1 MPTYKVAPARRM
13 RAGHVLA
20 ALLLTAAGAALSPQ
34 HASAQ
39 AALGM
44 PYIGRNHLSFYST
57 GLATNL
63 TGSATTTLFGG
74 RYGRQFGAPGA
85 ASQLAVKA
93 QIAVRT
99 LDGPTDGIADVAL
112 DVSWARRMDELTSRM
127 TLAVAAG
134 ASVLAWDTNQDDAT
148 GRANFTIPATAG
160 ISYDISVGSAT
171 ISPFVAPSVAWYRT
185 EQWVNNVE
193 TVRSS
198 GLDARFMSG
207 ASLRMKEIVL
217 TAGSIRGEKGLPSHG
232 RWTFAAGISF

>member
-1 MPTYKVAPARRM
+1 MRTYKVTSARRT
-13 RAGHVLA
+13 RAGQVLA
-20 ALLLTAAGAALSPQ
+20 ALLVTTAWAAFSPQGAA
-34 HASAQ
+34 AQ
-39 AALGM
+39 SALGM

-74 RYGRQFGAPGA
+74 RYGRQFGEHGA
-85 ASQLAVKA
+85 ASQLAMKA
-93 QIAVRT
+93 QVAVRT
-99 LDGPTDGIADVAL
+99 LEGPTDGIADASVE
-112 DVSWARRMDELTSRM
+112 VSWSRRIDELSSRM
-127 TLAVAAG
+127 NLAVAAG
-134 ASVLAWDTNQDDAT
+134 ASVLAWDTNQDDVT

-171 ISPFVAPSVAWYRT
+171 ISPFIAPSVAWYRT

-198 GLDARFMSG
+198 GVDARLMSG

-232 RWTFAAGISF
+232 RWTFAAGVSF